1 MPPKDVIFPLGPQF
15 YFEPS
20 RPLDDLLH
28 DMHVAKRLGF
38 NSLRFQEHW
47 CLDERVEGHIDLSKI
62 ETLLEEAERLGL
74 YVHFCV
80 TMEQA
85 PAWLWRKYPDC
96 RMVYSTGDR
105 HEDPTQYRL
114 PYDGKPG
121 PCWDH
126 PGARAAAIR
135 FIAKLAQRLGRY
147 DNILEWNINQEI
159 GFWPL
164 HPSMMRPSTLGFCY
178 CPYTL
183 ASFRDWLKKKYGD
196 LDALNRAWRTGY
208 GDWEEVEPPRLF
220 DRVPS
225 YIDWRYFMDDVYVP
239 RHLRWKAETFRAN
252 DPKRR
257 PIFAHI
263 GGVTPGR
270 GCDWRWAK
278 EVEVFGS
285 SCYPTGVFHEWD
297 AGYPAPGRPVSRE
310 ECIRQEVLL
319 ITLMYDYVRCAAGPK
334 RRVAAAEFQGGPK
347 RWLGR
352 VPSPDDIRRWVLA
365 ALSSGIQ
372 ELYFWNLRSEIFWDE
387 AYGFGLLDSRGDS
400 TARAREAGRLAK
412 SINRHAELF
421 HSGRVP
427 KADVA
432 ILINEDL
439 WHFMQARG
447 VHQEN
452 LDSHLSY
459 TIRGIYKMLWDAG
472 VWIDF
477 VEAKEITLESLNGYK
492 LIIMPFPLAMDDD
505 VFDLLKNYVSSGG
518 VLLSEACPGRH
529 DRFGFAR
536 PGELAPSAEELFGV
550 EHRSV
555 QLCHEPRQPPRWTPL
570 ELSYGQIR
578 PAVRFRGVGSFTGHS
593 VLPSLCIETFTVKD
607 STPILLCKD
616 QITGVVNDFGRGKAY
631 LIGTLLGHA
640 YTAFN
645 DVATQEFLL
654 ALLNTAGI
662 KRELCGRLPH
672 RRRINGECEAWF
684 LFNMTSQNITQHVNV
699 KGFSRV
705 EDLLGGTMNIKSGT
719 IKIGMNPYEIRC
731 LIMER

>member
-1 MPPKDVIFPLGPQF
+1 LPKIFPIGPQF

-20 RPLDDLLH
+20 RTLDELMH
-28 DMHVAKRLGF
+28 DMRIAKRLGF
-38 NSLRFQEHW
+38 NTLRFQEHW
-47 CLDERVEGHIDLSKI
+47 CIDERVEGHIDLSKI
-62 ETLLEEAERLGL
+62 EALLEEAENLGL

-96 RMVYSTGDR
+96 RMVYSTGDK
-105 HEDPTQYRL
+105 HEDPTQYRF

-164 HPSMMRPSTLGFCY
+164 HPSMIRPSTLGFCY

-183 ASFRDWLKKKYGD
+183 AAFREWLKKKYGD
-196 LDALNRAWRTGY
+196 LDALNRVWRTGY

-220 DRVPS
+220 ARVPS
-225 YIDWRYFMDDVYVP
+225 YIDWRYFMDDVYVA

-270 GCDWRWAK
+270 GSEWRWAK
-278 EVEVFGS
+278 EVDVFGS
-285 SCYPTGVFHEWD
+285 SCYPSGAFHKWD
-297 AGYPAPGRPVSRE
+297 AGFPAPGQSISRE
-310 ECIRQEVLL
+310 ECIRQEVLS
-319 ITLMYDYVRCAAGPK
+319 ITLRYDYIRCAAGPK
-334 RRVAAAEFQGGPK
+334 RRIAAAEFQGGPK
-347 RWLGR
+347 GWLGT
-352 VPSPDDIRRWVLA
+352 PSPEDIRRWMFA

-372 ELYFWNLRSEIFWDE
+372 ELYFWNLRAEIFWVE
-387 AYGFGLLDSRGDS
+387 AYSFGLLDLRGDS
-400 TARAREAGRLAK
+400 TARAEEAGRIAK
-412 SINRHAELF
+412 AINRYAELF
-421 HSGRVP
+421 HFGSVP
-427 KADVA
+427 QAEVA
-432 ILINEDL
+432 IFINEDL
-439 WHFMQARG
+439 WHFMRAKG
-447 VHQEN
+447 FYDKN

-472 VWIDF
+472 VWVDF
-477 VEAKEITLESLNGYK
+477 IEANETTLEELSKYK
-492 LIIMPFPLAMDDD
+492 LIILPFPLAMSDD
-505 VFDLLKNYVSSGG
+505 VFDLLKNYVASGG

-536 PGELAPSAEELFGV
+536 PGELASSAEELFGV

-555 QLCHEPRQPPRWTPL
+555 QLCHEPRQPPRWTPR
-570 ELSYGQIR
+570 ELSYGQIL
-578 PAVRFRGVGSFTGHS
+578 AATRFKGIGPFEGHS
-593 VLPSLCIETFTVKD
+593 ILPSLIVETFRVKG
-607 STPILLCKD
+607 STPILLCGD
-616 QITGVVNDFGRGKAY
+616 QVTGVVNCFGKGKAY

-640 YTAFN
+640 YTAFR
-645 DVATQEFLL
+645 DSATQAFLL
-654 ALLNTAGI
+654 TLLNMTGI
-662 KRELCGRLPH
+662 KPELCGRLP
-672 RRRINGECEAWF
+672 RRRRVGEGCEAWF
-684 LFNMTSQNITQHVNV
+684 LFNMTSETIFEHIDVN
-699 KGFSRV
+699 GFLNV
-705 EDLLGGTMNIKSGT
+705 EDLLEGPLSVRSGA
-719 IKIGMNPYEIRC
+719 INVKVNPFEIRC
-731 LIMER
+731 LIMKR